1 MMLQYRVKVVGL
13 HYAANPTYVKEMGK
27 VPEMEEN
34 TVQVLKALDESRP
47 QIVLMPEP
55 DNPCDPHAVMARAHG
70 KRIGYVSKS
79 DLETVHRLLELEKKP
94 FLVGNI
100 DEVEVWKR
108 GNLQIHLDSHEKLT
122 RLAEPW
128 GVYDWSEWKYDLS
141 LLPVKDTWY
150 ACQEAEYMIEEYY
163 FPFMDENLLDEC
175 ERYLDVWLENSVYD
189 ISNETFKFCNRYIKC
204 FGEHENPRVQE
215 WAERLKKH
223 CTAFYGS
230 KRTVN
235 RMEWWNT
242 LQQSVEMRM
251 LWEKWQYHTSY
262 NCRRGLYEVDSH
274 LRRLPN
280 NLYSLIGDLDR
291 LLASIY
297 YHNVP
302 RNTLWSIYSALLI
315 RIRTCQSLGIEMKP
329 LPVDSVE
336 YGDAVEC
343 AASSSPVLAAP
354 ALPEALCTPQAKALL
369 TKLHEVGMLNKQG
382 QPVGL
387 SNSEKGILA
396 DFMAVQLDIPHHW
409 KLFANLWKMNCETL
423 RVAFHKGM
431 EQKKTLSFQEALKEI
446 SRQV

>member
-1 MMLQYRVKVVGL
+1 MLQYRVKVVGL

-34 TVQVLKALDESRP
+34 TVQVLKALDENRP

-235 RMEWWNT
+235 RMEW
-242 LQQSVEMRM
+242 
-251 LWEKWQYHTSY
+251 
-262 NCRRGLYEVDSH
+262 
-274 LRRLPN
+274 
-280 NLYSLIGDLDR
+280 
-291 LLASIY
+291 
-297 YHNVP
+297 
-302 RNTLWSIYSALLI
+302 
-315 RIRTCQSLGIEMKP
+315 
-329 LPVDSVE
+329 
-336 YGDAVEC
+336 
-343 AASSSPVLAAP
+343 
-354 ALPEALCTPQAKALL
+354 
-369 TKLHEVGMLNKQG
+369 
-382 QPVGL
+382 
-387 SNSEKGILA
+387 
-396 DFMAVQLDIPHHW
+396 
-409 KLFANLWKMNCETL
+409 
-423 RVAFHKGM
+423 
-431 EQKKTLSFQEALKEI
+431 
-446 SRQV
+446 

>member
-1 MMLQYRVKVVGL
+1 M
-13 HYAANPTYVKEMGK
+13 
-27 VPEMEEN
+27 
-34 TVQVLKALDESRP
+34 
-47 QIVLMPEP
+47 
-55 DNPCDPHAVMARAHG
+55 
-70 KRIGYVSKS
+70 
-79 DLETVHRLLELEKKP
+79 
-94 FLVGNI
+94 
-100 DEVEVWKR
+100 
-108 GNLQIHLDSHEKLT
+108 
-122 RLAEPW
+122 
-128 GVYDWSEWKYDLS
+128 
-141 LLPVKDTWY
+141 
-150 ACQEAEYMIEEYY
+150 
-163 FPFMDENLLDEC
+163 
-175 ERYLDVWLENSVYD
+175 
-189 ISNETFKFCNRYIKC
+189 
-204 FGEHENPRVQE
+204 
-215 WAERLKKH
+215 
-223 CTAFYGS
+223 
-230 KRTVN
+230 
-235 RMEWWNT
+235 
-242 LQQSVEMRM
+242 QQSVEMRM

-369 TKLHEVGMLNKQG
+369 TKLHEVGMLDKQG